1 MYTRGRP
8 GRWAFSQLNHIL
20 IDLHVFLTH
29 DTSGEI
35 ALYMHA
41 CYITINLINSRNKAY
56 HFCDIMYQEASFTM
70 NNNFRGGSTR
80 KRDDR
85 TAKRHSFNHHHT
97 KGLLPLNWV
106 EESAGTTEQTDFLF
120 HIYRANV
127 SDLLIIN
134 SRLNDFMKIVY

>member
-20 IDLHVFLTH
+20 IDLHVFLPH
-29 DTSGEI
+29 DTRGEI

-41 CYITINLINSRNKAY
+41 RYITINLINARNKAY
-56 HFCDIMYQEASFTM
+56 HFCNIMHQEASFTM

-80 KRDDR
+80 KRNDR
-85 TAKRHSFNHHHT
+85 TAEGHSFNHHHT
-97 KGLLPLNWV
+97 KGLLPLNRV
-106 EESAGTTEQTDFLF
+106 EESAGTTEQANFLF

-127 SDLLIIN
+127 FDLLIIN
-134 SRLNDFMKIVY
+134 LRLNDLMKAVY